1 MTPTNLPSFD
11 FSDRARRTTA
21 QPIGYL
27 ITTALANPKLISL
40 AAGLVDYASLPGSE
54 VNQLVNELL
63 GSDAT
68 ARAALQYGNTEGNPE
83 LRHLLLDHLARLDGL
98 ASGDDLDA
106 SPDDIVVTNGSQQML
121 LMLADILVNPGDIV
135 ITEWPSYFV
144 YTNLLTAYGAEVRC
158 VDIDADGAVPESLEA
173 VLEQLAREGRI
184 GRVKIVYLCDYHQN
198 PTGITLAEA
207 RRPQILEIIQRY
219 SMQHRILLIEDAA
232 YRELTYTNPLAP
244 GEKRGEG
251 PGMFNAE
258 HPGPS
263 SPRSIKYFDTDNRCV
278 ALLQTFSKPFAPGL
292 KIGYGL
298 LPRDLVDA
306 VLLQK
311 GSHDF
316 GSPNFSQHLL
326 TAALKQ
332 GIYHRH
338 GAKLRAAYAAKR
350 DAMLEA
356 LDEHF
361 SDLPGASWTRPS
373 GGLYVWLTL
382 PAGVDTGQRSPLFS
396 RAIAEGVL
404 YVPGDFCYP
413 VDPTRTVPRNAIRL
427 SFGVPTIEQIHEGI
441 ARLARA
447 LR

>member
-1 MTPTNLPSFD
+1 MSNEPQFQ

-40 AAGLVDYASLPGSE
+40 AAGLVDYATLPGPD
-54 VNQLVNELL
+54 VKQLADELL

-68 ARAALQYGNTEGNPE
+68 ARTALQYGATEGLAE
-83 LRHLLLDHLARLDGL
+83 LRHLLLDHLATLDGL

-106 SPDDIVVTNGSQQML
+106 SPDDIVVTTGSQQL
-121 LMLADILVNPGDIV
+121 LFVLTDILVNPGDIV

-144 YTNLLTAYGAEVRC
+144 YTNLLTAFGAEVRC
-158 VDIDADGAVPESLEA
+158 IDTDEHGARPESLEA
-173 VLEQLAREGRI
+173 LLSELAREGRI

-198 PTGITLAEA
+198 PTGLTLAEA
-207 RRPQILEIIQRY
+207 RRPQILDVVKRY
-219 SMQHRILLIEDAA
+219 SMPHRILLIEDAA
-232 YRELTYTNPLAP
+232 YRELSYTPPVAA

-263 SPRSIKYFDTDNRCV
+263 SPRSIKFFDEDNRYV

-292 KIGYGL
+292 KTGYGL
-298 LPRDLVDA
+298 LPRDLVDP

-316 GSPNFSQHLL
+316 GSTNFSQHLL
-326 TAALKQ
+326 AAALKQ
-332 GIYHRH
+332 GVYQRH
-338 GAKLRAAYAAKR
+338 VARLRHAYAAKR

-356 LDEHF
+356 LDEHLAPV
-361 SDLPGASWTRPS
+361 SGASWTRPA

-382 PAGVDTGQRSPLFS
+382 PAGVDTSQDAPLFS

-404 YVPGDFCYP
+404 YVPGDFCHP
-413 VDPTRTVPRNAIRL
+413 SDPTRTVPRNTIRL

-447 LR
+447 LG